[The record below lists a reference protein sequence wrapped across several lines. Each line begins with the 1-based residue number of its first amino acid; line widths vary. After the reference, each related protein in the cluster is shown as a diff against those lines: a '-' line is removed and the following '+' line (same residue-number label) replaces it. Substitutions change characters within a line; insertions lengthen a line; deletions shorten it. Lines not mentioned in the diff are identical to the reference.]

1 VPGRA
6 RGDERSDDEPSEVTS
21 VPVNV
26 LVCIKRVPAPGARI
40 NLTDDEQEIDTRH
53 LGFTMSPH
61 DECAVEEAVRIVA
74 EHGGSSTVL
83 SLGPAEAD
91 EQVRHAISMGIDH
104 GVLLAIDETDWD
116 PQATA
121 AAIVGAIRTLAAEGT
136 TYDLILFG
144 NESPDAGNYQ
154 VGIRVAHALDL
165 PIVAGIKGIV
175 FTAAGMRVRRQVAD
189 GFELYDMPLPA
200 AFAVKEGLN
209 LPRYPAIKG
218 RMRARKADVRQ
229 IAPAA
234 DAGGLRKVR
243 LRQPREQKT
252 ETVVLGHGSDAATA
266 VVDLFEELGVM

>member
-1 VPGRA
+1 MGC
-6 RGDERSDDEPSEVTS
+6 D
-21 VPVNV
+21 V

-91 EQVRHAISMGIDH
+91 EQVRHAISIGIDH
-104 GVLLAIDETDWD
+104 GVLLPIDETDWD

-121 AAIVGAIRTLAAEGT
+121 TAIAGAIRALAAEGT

-154 VGIRVAHALDL
+154 VGVRVAHALDL
-165 PIVAGIKGIV
+165 PIVAGIKGIA
-175 FTAAGMRVRRQVAD
+175 FSGAGLGEGERQRAGGRGSIRVRRQVAD
-189 GFELYDMPLPA
+189 GFELYELPLPA
-200 AFAVKEGLN
+200 AVAVKEGLN

-218 RMRARKADVRQ
+218 RMRARKATVRQ
-229 IAPAA
+229 VTPEAEP
-234 DAGGLRKVR
+234 GRLRKVR

-252 ETVVLGHGSDAATA
+252 ETVMLGHGPEAAPA

>member
-1 VPGRA
+1 VGY
-6 RGDERSDDEPSEVTS
+6 D
-21 VPVNV
+21 V

-74 EHGGSSTVL
+74 EQGGSSTVL

-104 GVLLAIDETDWD
+104 GVLLTIDEIDWD

-121 AAIVGAIRTLAAEGT
+121 NAIAGAIGTLAAEGT

-154 VGIRVAHALDL
+154 VGVRVAHALDL
-165 PIVAGIKGIV
+165 PIVAGIKGIA
-175 FTAAGMRVRRQVAD
+175 FSDGRQIRVRRQVAD
-189 GFELYDMPLPA
+189 GFELYELPLPA
-200 AFAVKEGLN
+200 AVAVKEGLN

-218 RMRARKADVRQ
+218 RMRARKATVRPFTPE
-229 IAPAA
+229 AEP
-234 DAGGLRKVR
+234 GGLRKVR

-252 ETVVLGHGSDAATA
+252 ETVVLGHGPEAATA
-266 VVDLFEELGVM
+266 VVDLLEELGVM

>member
-1 VPGRA
+1 MGY
-6 RGDERSDDEPSEVTS
+6 D
-21 VPVNV
+21 V

-83 SLGPAEAD
+83 CLGPPEAD
-91 EQVRHAISMGIDH
+91 EQVRQAISMGIDH
-104 GVLLAIDETDWD
+104 GVLLAIDEIDWD

-121 AAIVGAIRTLAAEGT
+121 SAISDTIASLASEGT
-136 TYDLILFG
+136 TYDLVLFG

-154 VGIRVAHALDL
+154 VGVRVAHRLAL
-165 PIVAGIKGIV
+165 PIIAGIKGID
-175 FTAAGMRVRRQVAD
+175 FTDDGVGEGERQRAGGRGSIRVRRQVTD
-189 GFELYDMPLPA
+189 GFELYELPLPA
-200 AFAVKEGLN
+200 AVAVKEGLN

-218 RMRARKADVRQ
+218 RMRARKAQVRGFEPQ
-229 IAPAA
+229 AEP
-234 DAGGLRKVR
+234 GGLRKVR

-252 ETVVLGHGSDAATA
+252 ETVVLGHGPEAATA
-266 VVDLFEELGVM
+266 VVDLFEELGLM